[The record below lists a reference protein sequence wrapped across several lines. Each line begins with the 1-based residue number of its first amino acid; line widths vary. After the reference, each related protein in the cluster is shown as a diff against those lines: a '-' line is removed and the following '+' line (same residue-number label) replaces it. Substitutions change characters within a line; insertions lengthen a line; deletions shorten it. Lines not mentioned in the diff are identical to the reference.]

1 VVIHY
6 TSSSNSERPTTGG
19 LTTRTKTQTMMRGL
33 SQIAS
38 IAALLALL
46 CRQTSGN
53 KLAHRSRILVNGDAN
68 FEYVASTDVSFL

>member
-1 VVIHY
+1 MVIHY
-6 TSSSNSERPTTGG
+6 TSTNSERPTTGG
-19 LTTRTKTQTMMRGL
+19 LTTTRTKTQTMMRGL